1 MTGLAKIS
9 LAALTLALPATVV
22 AQSTDSKYCA
32 ALGAQYD
39 RYVNNVNMG
48 RGVAPPSARIE
59 GAKADCAKNPAAGI
73 PVLEKAL
80 NDAKVQL
87 PPRS

>member
-1 MTGLAKIS
+1 MTGLAKLS
-9 LAALTLALPATVV
+9 LAALVLALPATGF
-22 AQSTDSKYCA
+22 AQSADSKYCA

-48 RGVAPPSARIE
+48 RSVATPSARIE
-59 GAKADCAKNPAAGI
+59 GAKANCANNPAAAI

-80 NDAKVQL
+80 TDAKVQL
-87 PPRS
+87 PPRT

>member
-1 MTGLAKIS
+1 MTDLAKLS
-9 LAALTLALPATVV
+9 LAALALALPATVF
-22 AQSTDSKYCA
+22 AQSADTKYCT

-39 RYVNNVNMG
+39 RYVNNVSMG
-48 RGVAPPSARIE
+48 RNVAPPSAKIE
-59 GAKADCAKNPAAGI
+59 GAKSNCTSSPAASI

-87 PPRS
+87 PPRT